1 MTLPKRI
8 RTVIVI
14 GADGKARTL
23 YARKRKKKQQ
33 TAVLRPVET
42 VTRRLV
48 EGLSRGADS
57 YLEGH
62 DRANRKAR
70 DGWIQDLGQNVFKAS
85 RKGFTKTLRGI
96 YD

>member
-8 RTVIVI
+8 RSVIVI
-14 GADGKARTL
+14 AADGRARTL
-23 YARKRKKKQQ
+23 YTRKRKKKQQ
-33 TAVLRPVET
+33 TAVLRPIET
-42 VTRRLV
+42 AARRV
-48 EGLSRGADS
+48 IEGVSRGADT
-57 YLEGH
+57 YLDAH
-62 DRANRKAR
+62 DKANRKSR